1 MSTRCQISITKE
13 DNTILSCYCHYDGY
27 VHGGVGEDLFNNYN
41 SPELALKAVKTCCNS
56 MTEEEL
62 EATDLYTYNNITE
75 LEDWIVN
82 TDREYLYLWKN
93 DNWYVLPVKWKRVNR
108 NWVLLSE
115 ALKDENFDKQSCY
128 D

>member
-1 MSTRCQISITKE
+1 MSTRCQISIMKE
-13 DNTILSCYCHYDGY
+13 DNTIISCYCHYDGR
-27 VHGGVGEDLFNNYN
+27 VHDGIGEDLFNNYN
-41 SPELALKAVKTCCNS
+41 SADLALKAVETCCDS
-56 MTEEEL
+56 MTKEEI

-75 LEDWIVN
+75 LEDWIAN

-93 DNWYVLPVKWKRVNR
+93 DNWYVLPVKWKWVNR

-115 ALKDENFDKQSCY
+115 ALKDENFDKQNCY

>member
-1 MSTRCQISITKE
+1 MSTRCQISIVKE
-13 DNTILSCYCHYDGY
+13 DNTIVSCYCHYDGY

-62 EATDLYTYNNITE
+62 EATDLYVYNSITE
-75 LEDWIVN
+75 LEDWIAN

-93 DNWYVLPVKWKRVNR
+93 DNWYVLPVKWKWVNR

-115 ALKDENFDKQSCY
+115 ALKDEKFDKQSCY